1 MLNIRTDFVD
11 FGVQLQPPPDFEI
24 DYAVA
29 TTFSLDL
36 YALLSIPLAMYYRQ
50 NLDSEVSQDNFQ
62 LLESIQN
69 LSKHLK
75 IFYHEGKIGIPKATS
90 VSLFAFIEKCVVPV
104 IPSNVYSSF
113 HPKVW
118 VIRYKNPKTKEIQYR
133 LIVMSR
139 NLTFDKS
146 YDISYWTDGT
156 VGKEKRKE
164 NKELIRMMKEL
175 NSKSSFEH
183 KHFIRDLE
191 KVQFDL
197 ADNFD
202 SYDFSYFP
210 NDNWEKMIDINN
222 VYDRR
227 LVISP
232 FLSEGKI
239 DVLNKKSKEK
249 LILFSRKNELDKLP
263 KDFTNQ
269 IQAYY
274 FEPEIVNHHLYEESE
289 EGEKDEYN
297 GGEWDNNLHAKIYLR
312 ENSKETFWDFGSAN
326 CTDAAF
332 RTNTEFLIHL
342 KSSVA
347 LANISN
353 IVNELTKEYNGVKIF
368 KKYEK
373 TISDDVE
380 VKEEDYRLIEY
391 DLLKILSNNNTFQ
404 AYIEPNEKQFDIVLN
419 IRIPKSF
426 LKNGYQLSVRPLGV
440 KVQMQTIQD
449 GEDLRFEQIALHQL
463 SSFMHW
469 RIKVEKDVY
478 VEMLTKVN
486 LSGMPEYR
494 LNSILKS
501 IINNPDKFMALLMAL
516 LSNEPQVY
524 NANEIEQ
531 SKLGGLTSG
540 SDLNHFFRTPVYED
554 LLINLSRSP
563 KRLMQLSH
571 IIDKLGEIDENHI
584 IPEDF
589 ARLWK
594 TIKEVLPNG

>member
-75 IFYHEGKIGIPKATS
+75 IFYHEGKIAIPKATS

-104 IPSNVYSSF
+104 KPPNAYSSF

-164 NKELIRMMKEL
+164 NKELIRMMNKL
-175 NSKSSFEH
+175 DNLSPFEH

-197 ADNFD
+197 ANNFD
-202 SYDFSYFP
+202 SYDFSYYP
-210 NDNWEKMIDINN
+210 NDNWEKTIDINN

-249 LILFSRKNELDKLP
+249 LILFSSKNELDKLP
-263 KDFTNQ
+263 KDFTN
-269 IQAYY
+269 
-274 FEPEIVNHHLYEESE
+274 
-289 EGEKDEYN
+289 
-297 GGEWDNNLHAKIYLR
+297 
-312 ENSKETFWDFGSAN
+312 
-326 CTDAAF
+326 
-332 RTNTEFLIHL
+332 
-342 KSSVA
+342 
-347 LANISN
+347 
-353 IVNELTKEYNGVKIF
+353 
-368 KKYEK
+368 
-373 TISDDVE
+373 
-380 VKEEDYRLIEY
+380 
-391 DLLKILSNNNTFQ
+391 
-404 AYIEPNEKQFDIVLN
+404 
-419 IRIPKSF
+419 
-426 LKNGYQLSVRPLGV
+426 
-440 KVQMQTIQD
+440 
-449 GEDLRFEQIALHQL
+449 
-463 SSFMHW
+463 
-469 RIKVEKDVY
+469 
-478 VEMLTKVN
+478 
-486 LSGMPEYR
+486 
-494 LNSILKS
+494 
-501 IINNPDKFMALLMAL
+501 
-516 LSNEPQVY
+516 
-524 NANEIEQ
+524 
-531 SKLGGLTSG
+531 
-540 SDLNHFFRTPVYED
+540 
-554 LLINLSRSP
+554 
-563 KRLMQLSH
+563 
-571 IIDKLGEIDENHI
+571 
-584 IPEDF
+584 
-589 ARLWK
+589 
-594 TIKEVLPNG
+594 